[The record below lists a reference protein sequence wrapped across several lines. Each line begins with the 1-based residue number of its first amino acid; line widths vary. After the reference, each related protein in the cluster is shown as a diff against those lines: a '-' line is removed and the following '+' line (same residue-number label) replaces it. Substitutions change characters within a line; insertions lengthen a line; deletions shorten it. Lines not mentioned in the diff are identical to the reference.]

1 LQNNLNSFFMAKGMF
16 IVEQIANLHNT
27 PLFYTENYFV
37 NTFLQDTTAKK
48 SLSPVSQSVIQQ
60 ARPKIIGIND
70 SISIDQSRIEAIFKA
85 ADEREAKLSQSN
97 APKKKVIISDTT
109 SFEGSLTRIYSGFVP
124 SFKSLPDYNG
134 SELNENFLSNINEKT
149 IHLHYKEDIKAN
161 SQSAKTLKTYISAKD
176 KANFGYEGKT
186 RESNINGWYV
196 LLAILSISIFAWGK
210 SLYQKYLYQIVESL
224 FNYQLANRLYRDK
237 NILFRNLSIGLQL
250 LFSLNIGLFLYYLSI
265 RYNLKN
271 LTNLPLANILIYS
284 SGIFLFF
291 QFKAA
296 LYKFIGYIFKVQ
308 DDFSEI
314 LHHVTIYNKA
324 LGLFLLPITLSIPF
338 VNNHIQ
344 TGLLFFSLFI
354 ISSLML
360 LVLFRG
366 FQIVNKKHVSFFF
379 LILYLCAVEILPVV
393 ILIKASD
400 TII

>member
-1 LQNNLNSFFMAKGMF
+1 MAKGMF
-16 IVEQIANLHNT
+16 ILEQFANLHST
-27 PLFYTENYFV
+27 PLFLSE
-37 NTFLQDTTAKK
+37 NTFAKTFPQDTTVKK
-48 SLSPVSQSVIQQ
+48 SLSPVSPSVIQQ
-60 ARPKIIGIND
+60 AKPKIIGLND
-70 SISIDQSRIEAIFKA
+70 TISIDQSRIDAIFKA
-85 ADEREAKLSQSN
+85 AEERETKLSQSSV
-97 APKKKVIISDTT
+97 PKKKIIITDTT
-109 SFEGSLTRIYSGFVP
+109 SFEGSLARIYSGFVP
-124 SFKSLPDYNG
+124 SFKSIPDYNS
-134 SELNENFLSNINEKT
+134 SELNDNFLTNIYEKT
-149 IHLHYKEDIKAN
+149 IHLNYKEDIKTS
-161 SQSAKTLKTYISAKD
+161 SQSSKTLKTYIPLKN
-176 KANFGYEGKT
+176 KTEFGYEGKT

-196 LLAILSISIFAWGK
+196 LLALLSISIFAWGK

-237 NILFRNLSIGLQL
+237 NILFRNLSIGLQI

-265 RYNLKN
+265 RYNLN
-271 LTNLPLANILIYS
+271 NITNLPLANILIYS

-338 VNNHIQ
+338 VNNYLQ

-354 ISSLML
+354 ISALLL

-379 LILYLCAVEILPVV
+379 LILYLCAVEILPVI